1 MLPQEPV
8 WCLGHIRLSIKTQK
22 LIRLLGHNVTMS
34 FSDSFII
41 IIIFTLQ
48 SCIGFATHQHESST
62 GQILNEDQLSI
73 SGGFNF

>member
-1 MLPQEPV
+1 
-8 WCLGHIRLSIKTQK
+8 
-22 LIRLLGHNVTMS
+22 MS